1 MGLSAYGKDK
11 YLNYFNDLIGYDQK
25 ILRQK
30 KYLITTVLI
39 IRKIILLNSIKIF
52 YQKNQLVSFLK
63 SLKILLNHY
72 KVVLKILL
80 CKLSIDL
87 KKVSSKNL
95 VMAGGC
101 AMNGLVN
108 GRIFKESN
116 FKNHFIQPA
125 STDDGTALELYYC
138 WHNYLKKKDRFIMK
152 HAFWGPIYNE
162 KLY

>member
-1 MGLSAYGKDK
+1 M
-11 YLNYFNDLIGYDQK
+11 
-25 ILRQK
+25 
-30 KYLITTVLI
+30 I

-72 KVVLKILL
+72 KIILKILL

-87 KKVSSKNL
+87 TKKVSTKNL

-125 STDDGTALELYYC
+125 STDDGTALGASYYC
-138 WHNYLKKKDRFIMK
+138 WHNYLNEKDRFIMK
-152 HAFWGPIYNE
+152 HAFWGPIYN
-162 KLY
+162 KTILKIYILKI